1 MAIQPSRK
9 HSDLQEWLYLET
21 DGGLGAR
28 ERRELA
34 QHLTECT
41 ECRREKQELERLH
54 VLLGES
60 VVEIDE
66 RFSREIMERLPEAA
80 WEARTMGGWRIA
92 VVVFLLLAAT
102 AGLLSFGGDRLAA
115 EIPLAGTALALFGLF
130 QSALLAGAGLLAASW
145 TGLGMALDRVFESSR
160 MAFVAFGLLVLGL
173 DVLFVRLLLR
183 YRASGVADDHS
194 GGRGSD
200 S

>member
-1 MAIQPSRK
+1 VAIQPSRK
-9 HSDLQEWLYLET
+9 HSDLQEFLYLDI

-34 QHLTECT
+34 QHLTECRD
-41 ECRREKQELERLH
+41 CRREKEELERLQL
-54 VLLGES
+54 LLGES

-80 WEARTMGGWRIA
+80 WETRSMAGWRIA
-92 VVVFLLLAAT
+92 IGVFFLLAVS
-102 AGLLSFGGDRLAA
+102 AGLLSFGGDRLVA
-115 EIPLAGTALALFGLF
+115 EVPLAGAAFALFGLF

-145 TGLGMALDRVFESSR
+145 TGLGMALDRVFEGSR
-160 MAFVAFGLLVLGL
+160 MAFAAFGLLVLGL

-183 YRASGVADDHS
+183 YRASRVADDHPRE
-194 GGRGSD
+194 GGSE